1 MWPPVG
7 RPICEICGHNSSH
20 VELHVNFIWIPE
32 RGAYIGSVNERN
44 MTRTRSRRKRRQPD
58 ELMVR
63 VQERKRSTV
72 AFQWQDGA
80 GEVHYSELTEAQS
93 WPYLKN

>member
-1 MWPPVG
+1 
-7 RPICEICGHNSSH
+7 
-20 VELHVNFIWIPE
+20 
-32 RGAYIGSVNERN
+32 